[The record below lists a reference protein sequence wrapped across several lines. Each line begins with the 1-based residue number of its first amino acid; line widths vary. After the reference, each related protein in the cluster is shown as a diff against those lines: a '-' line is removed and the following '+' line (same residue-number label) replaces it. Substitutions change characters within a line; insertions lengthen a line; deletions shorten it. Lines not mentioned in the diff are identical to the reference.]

1 MAAFLG
7 VQETDMKNIA
17 LQSVNFSKLNI
28 AMQFKSPP
36 EWLLKLVRR
45 LLNMH
50 APLLEKDN
58 KLARSATLL
67 ILSKRFIV

>member
-1 MAAFLG
+1 MVAFLG
-7 VQETDMKNIA
+7 VQETGMKNIA
-17 LQSVNFSKLNI
+17 LQRVNFSKLNI
-28 AMQFKSPP
+28 AVQFKSPP
-36 EWLLKLVRR
+36 EWLLKLVQR

-67 ILSKRFIV
+67 ILSERLIV

>member
-1 MAAFLG
+1 MRLCSRKNSNIFLTLMVAFLG

-36 EWLLKLVRR
+36 E
-45 LLNMH
+45 
-50 APLLEKDN
+50 
-58 KLARSATLL
+58 
-67 ILSKRFIV
+67 